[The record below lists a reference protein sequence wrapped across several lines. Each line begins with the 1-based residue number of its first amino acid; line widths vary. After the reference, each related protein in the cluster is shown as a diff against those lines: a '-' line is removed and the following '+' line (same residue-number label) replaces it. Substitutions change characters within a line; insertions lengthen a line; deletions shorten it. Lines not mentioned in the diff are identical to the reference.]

1 MMKKGIGIFRVL
13 AAGILFLTNC
23 TERIH
28 VDLPS
33 TYTRLVVE
41 GYFTTDTTAHTVKLS
56 RSADYFYNK
65 PLDPVSGAT
74 VIITDGNSTFLLKED
89 PDSAGLYKTD
99 PDVFGLEGHTY
110 TLLISNVDINNDG
123 QREEYSATGSIAYLG
138 TPDSIQIVERQMFYT
153 KVWEIRLFA
162 TDPAETRD
170 YYMFRVYKNGILL
183 QDTLNEV
190 FLLDD
195 EYFNGVYS
203 MGVPVQ
209 YLVKTKPDEIPGPG
223 DKITL
228 EIANITKEYYYF
240 INQVIDLSR
249 GSGPFSGQPANVST
263 NLTNG
268 AIGFFATYS
277 VRRVSRYYHP

>member
-1 MMKKGIGIFRVL
+1 MRRILTLTGGF
-13 AAGILFLTNC
+13 AAVIILLTHC
-23 TERIH
+23 TERINI
-28 VDLPS
+28 DLPS

-41 GYFTTDTTAHTVKLS
+41 GYFTTDTMAHTVKLS

-65 PLDPVSGAT
+65 PLEPVSGAMVT
-74 VIITDGNSTFLLKED
+74 ITDGSTTFLLKED

-99 PDVFGLEGHTY
+99 PDVFGEQGHTY
-110 TLLISNVDINNDG
+110 TLHISNVDINQDG
-123 QREEYSATGSIAYLG
+123 VPEEYSATGPIHPMG
-138 TPDSIQIVERQMFYT
+138 QPDSIQIVEREMFYT

-162 TDPAETRD
+162 TDPAETQD

-183 QDTLNEV
+183 HDTLNEAI
-190 FLLDD
+190 LIDD
-195 EYFNGVYS
+195 EYFNGVYT

-209 YLVKTKPDEIPGPG
+209 YLVARKPDEVPKPG

-228 EIANITKEYYYF
+228 EIANITKEYYFF
-240 INQVIDLSR
+240 INQVIEMSR

-268 AIGFFATYS
+268 AMGFFATYS
-277 VRRVSRYYHP
+277 VRRVSRIYNP

>member
-1 MMKKGIGIFRVL
+1 MERIMKIT
-13 AAGILFLTNC
+13 AGFTVSILLLTYC
-23 TERIH
+23 TERIN

-41 GYFTTDTTAHTVKLS
+41 GYFTTDTMAHTVKLS

-65 PLDPVSGAT
+65 PLDPVSGALVT
-74 VIITDGNSTFLLKED
+74 ISDDSVTYLLKED

-99 PDVFGLEGHTY
+99 PDVFGQQGHTY
-110 TLLISNVDINNDG
+110 TLHISNVDINGDG
-123 QREEYSATGSIAYLG
+123 IPEEYSATGSVHYLG
-138 TPDSIQIVERQMFYT
+138 YPDSIQIVEREMFYT

-209 YLVKTKPDEIPGPG
+209 YLVARKPEEVPKPG
-223 DKITL
+223 DRITL
-228 EIANITKEYYYF
+228 EIANITKDYF
-240 INQVIDLSR
+240 FFIDQVINMSR
-249 GSGPFSGQPANVST
+249 GTGPFSGQPANVST

-268 AIGFFATYS
+268 AMGFFATYP
-277 VRRVSRYYHP
+277 VRRVTRIYNP

>member
-1 MMKKGIGIFRVL
+1 MKRTVKLTAGFVIAIVL
-13 AAGILFLTNC
+13 LTYC

-28 VDLPS
+28 IELPS

-41 GYFTTDTTAHTVKLS
+41 GYFTTDTMSHMVKLS
-56 RSADYFYNK
+56 RSADYFFNQ
-65 PLDPVSGAT
+65 PLEPVIGALVT
-74 VIITDGNSTFLLKED
+74 ITDESNTYLLKED

-99 PDVFGLEGHTY
+99 PDVFGEQGHTY
-110 TLLISNVDINNDG
+110 TLHISNVDINGDG
-123 QREEYSATGSIAYLG
+123 TTEEYSSTGPIHYLG
-138 TPDSIQIVERQMFYT
+138 YPESIQIVEREMFYT

-183 QDTLNEV
+183 QDTLNEA

-209 YLVKTKPDEIPGPG
+209 YLVARKPDEVTKPG

-228 EIANITKEYYYF
+228 EIANITKEYFFF
-240 INQVIDLSR
+240 IDQVVNMSR
-249 GSGPFSGQPANVST
+249 GTGPFSGQPANVST

-268 AIGFFATYS
+268 AMGFFATYP
-277 VRRVSRYYHP
+277 VRRVSRIYNP

>member
-1 MMKKGIGIFRVL
+1 MKRTVKLTGGFAAAIVL
-13 AAGILFLTNC
+13 LTYC
-23 TERIH
+23 TERINI
-28 VDLPS
+28 DLPS

-41 GYFTTDTTAHTVKLS
+41 GYFTTDTMAHTVKLS

-65 PLDPVSGAT
+65 PLEPVSGALVT
-74 VIITDGNSTFLLKED
+74 IADGNITYLLKED
-89 PDSAGLYKTD
+89 PDSAGLYKTE
-99 PDVFGLEGHTY
+99 PDVFAVQGHTY
-110 TLLISNVDINNDG
+110 TLHISNVDINGDG
-123 QREEYSATGSIAYLG
+123 TAEEYSATGPVHYLG
-138 TPDSIQIVERQMFYT
+138 YPDSIQIVEREMFYT

-170 YYMFRVYKNGILL
+170 YYMFRVYKNGTLL

-209 YLVKTKPDEIPGPG
+209 YLVARKQDEVPKPG
-223 DKITL
+223 DRITL
-228 EIANITKEYYYF
+228 EIANITKEYFFF
-240 INQVIDLSR
+240 INQVIDMSR

-268 AIGFFATYS
+268 AMGFFATYP
-277 VRRVSRYYHP
+277 VRRVSRIYNP